1 MLPTALTSARSMES
15 IEHARDGQDRRKSSA
30 PVSFSLGSLL
40 GTIAVSALALVMT
53 IYWHVWIVNTI
64 CLAVML
70 HQGFVWRTCRYRV
83 EIIAVAMFV
92 GNLTGYAQILLAAL
106 STDMPQVAH

>member
-1 MLPTALTSARSMES
+1 M
-15 IEHARDGQDRRKSSA
+15 EHAGERQDRRRSSA

-40 GTIAVSALALVMT
+40 GTIAIFALASVMT

-64 CLAVML
+64 CLSVIL

-92 GNLTGYAQILLAAL
+92 GNLTGYAQIL
-106 STDMPQVAH
+106 SNIEHTY